1 MRFLLDTD
9 ILSLIARDASQA
21 LAERVNAVSPEAL
34 GISVVTRGEA
44 EFGLVKHRPKRLTL
58 DRMRLLL
65 ATVPTLP
72 LTERALPHYIT
83 ARAELARRGT
93 PIGANDLWIAA
104 HALGDAL
111 TLVTNNE
118 REFRRVPGL
127 KIENW
132 LR

>member
-1 MRFLLDTD
+1 MRYLLDTD
-9 ILSLIARDASQA
+9 TLSLIARDASEV
-21 LAERVNAVSPEAL
+21 LADRVNGVSPDVL

-44 EFGLVKHRPKRLTL
+44 EFGLAKSRPKRLTYE
-58 DRMRLLL
+58 RMRLLL

-72 LTERALPHYIT
+72 LTERALPHYIA
-83 ARAELARRGT
+83 ARNELERRGT
-93 PIGANDLWIAA
+93 PIGVNDLWIAA

-118 REFRRVPGL
+118 REFRRIPGL
-127 KIENW
+127 VIENW